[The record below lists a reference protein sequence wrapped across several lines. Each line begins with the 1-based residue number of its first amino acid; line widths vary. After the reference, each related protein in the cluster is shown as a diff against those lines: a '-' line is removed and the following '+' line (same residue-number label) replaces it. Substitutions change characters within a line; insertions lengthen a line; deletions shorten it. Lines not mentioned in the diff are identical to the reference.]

1 VTSPPAGAP
10 EVTAANLQV
19 PAASLSVTGKIAFAI
34 GGEIFV
40 VNANGVTRLTNN
52 AAVDRSPVWSP
63 SGAKIAFV
71 SNRADQHDE
80 IYVMNANGTGVTR
93 LTTNLPFQGC
103 GGVNRRFEESP
114 TWSPDGSKLA
124 FLHKPTCFS
133 NEIDVMLANG
143 TGRTRLTSAGLAVK
157 VAWGPTGKIAFDPRV
172 EPGVGF
178 SDYEIAV
185 VTVNGAAVTRLT
197 SNSTHDEYP
206 TWSPDGSK
214 LAFEGN
220 RSGNFEIYAMNA
232 NGSGVTQLTHS
243 GGLEPAWGR

>member
-40 VNANGVTRLTNN
+40 VNANGVTRLTNSAALDGQPAWSPDGRKLAFVSNRAGNDEIYVMNADGTGVTRLTNN

-80 IYVMNANGTGVTR
+80 IYVMNASGTGVTR

-114 TWSPDGSKLA
+114 TWSPDGAS
-124 FLHKPTCFS
+124 LHSCTSPPVS
-133 NEIDVMLANG
+133 A
-143 TGRTRLTSAGLAVK
+143 TRLT
-157 VAWGPTGKIAFDPRV
+157 
-172 EPGVGF
+172 
-178 SDYEIAV
+178 
-185 VTVNGAAVTRLT
+185 
-197 SNSTHDEYP
+197 
-206 TWSPDGSK
+206 
-214 LAFEGN
+214 
-220 RSGNFEIYAMNA
+220 
-232 NGSGVTQLTHS
+232 
-243 GGLEPAWGR
+243 